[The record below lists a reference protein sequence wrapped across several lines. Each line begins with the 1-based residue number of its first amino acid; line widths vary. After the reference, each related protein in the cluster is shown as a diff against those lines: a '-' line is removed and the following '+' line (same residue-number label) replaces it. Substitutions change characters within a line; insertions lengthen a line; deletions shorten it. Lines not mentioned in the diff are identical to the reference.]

1 MIDAEMIKALV
12 LIVLIAV
19 IATILRRRAG
29 FLVVLW
35 AFALGFFIAAKIIK
49 MQAMR
54 HLNEAMVQTTLM
66 QDEMNQ
72 ELQTEIPLKPDWDEF
87 INDELTQPLD
97 REMAQREFEDWA
109 AQEGIED
116 KPIDEWDDYGGEE

>member
-1 MIDAEMIKALV
+1 MIDAETIKALI

-29 FLVVLW
+29 FMVVLW

-54 HLNEAMVQTTLM
+54 HLNETMVQTTLM

-97 REMAQREFEDWA
+97 KEMAQREFEDLA

-116 KPIDEWDDYGGEE
+116 EPIDEWDDYGGEE

>member
-1 MIDAEMIKALV
+1 MIDAETIKALI
-12 LIVLIAV
+12 LTVLIAV

-29 FLVVLW
+29 FMIVLW

-54 HLNEAMVQTTLM
+54 HLNETMVQMTLM

-97 REMAQREFEDWA
+97 KEMAQREFEDWA
-109 AQEGIED
+109 AQEGEED
-116 KPIDEWDDYGGEE
+116 EPIDEWDDYGGEE

>member
-1 MIDAEMIKALV
+1 MIDAETIKALIP
-12 LIVLIAV
+12 IVLIAV

-29 FLVVLW
+29 FMVVLW
-35 AFALGFFIAAKIIK
+35 AFALGFLIAAKIIK

-97 REMAQREFEDWA
+97 KEMAQREFEDWA
-109 AQEGIED
+109 AQEGEENES
-116 KPIDEWDDYGGEE
+116 IDEWDDYGGEE

>member
-1 MIDAEMIKALV
+1 MIDVETIKALI
-12 LIVLIAV
+12 LTVLIAV

-29 FLVVLW
+29 FMIVLW

-54 HLNEAMVQTTLM
+54 YLNEAMVQTTLM

-72 ELQTEIPLKPDWDEF
+72 ELQTEIPLKPAWDEF
-87 INDELTQPLD
+87 INGE
-97 REMAQREFEDWA
+97 REFEDWA

-116 KPIDEWDDYGGEE
+116 EPIDEWDDYGGEE

>member
-1 MIDAEMIKALV
+1 MIDAETIKALI
-12 LIVLIAV
+12 LIVSIAV

-29 FLVVLW
+29 FMIVLW

-54 HLNEAMVQTTLM
+54 YLNEAMVQTTLM

-97 REMAQREFEDWA
+97 KEMAQREFEDRA

-116 KPIDEWDDYGGEE
+116 EPIDEWDDYGGEE

>member
-29 FLVVLW
+29 FMIVLW

>member
-1 MIDAEMIKALV
+1 MIDAETIKALI

-29 FLVVLW
+29 FMVVLW

-97 REMAQREFEDWA
+97 KEMAQREFEDRA

-116 KPIDEWDDYGGEE
+116 EPIDEWDDYGGEE

>member
-1 MIDAEMIKALV
+1 MIDAETIKALI

-29 FLVVLW
+29 FMVVLW
-35 AFALGFFIAAKIIK
+35 AFALGFLIAAKIIK

-54 HLNEAMVQTTLM
+54 HLNEAMMQTTLM

-97 REMAQREFEDWA
+97 KEMAQREFEDWA

-116 KPIDEWDDYGGEE
+116 EPIDEWDDYGGEE

>member
-1 MIDAEMIKALV
+1 MI
-12 LIVLIAV
+12 
-19 IATILRRRAG
+19 
-29 FLVVLW
+29 VLW

-72 ELQTEIPLKPDWDEF
+72 ELQTEIPLKPAWDEF
-87 INDELTQPLD
+87 INGELTQPLD

-116 KPIDEWDDYGGEE
+116 EPIDEWDDYGGEE

>member
-1 MIDAEMIKALV
+1 MIDAETIKALI

-19 IATILRRRAG
+19 AATILRRRAG
-29 FLVVLW
+29 FIVVLW
-35 AFALGFFIAAKIIK
+35 AFALGFLITAKIIK

-109 AQEGIED
+109 VQEGIED
-116 KPIDEWDDYGGEE
+116 EPIDEWDDYGGEE

>member
-1 MIDAEMIKALV
+1 MIDAETIKALI

-29 FLVVLW
+29 FMIVLW

-66 QDEMNQ
+66 QDEMNK

-97 REMAQREFEDWA
+97 KEMAQREFEDWA
-109 AQEGIED
+109 AQGGIED
-116 KPIDEWDDYGGEE
+116 EPIDEWDDYGGEE

>member
-1 MIDAEMIKALV
+1 MIDAETIKALI
-12 LIVLIAV
+12 LIVSIAV

-29 FLVVLW
+29 FMIVLW

-97 REMAQREFEDWA
+97 KEMAQREFEDWA
-109 AQEGIED
+109 AQEGEENES
-116 KPIDEWDDYGGEE
+116 IDEWDDYGGEE

>member
-1 MIDAEMIKALV
+1 MIDAETIKALI

-29 FLVVLW
+29 FMVVLW

-97 REMAQREFEDWA
+97 KQMAQREFEDWA
-109 AQEGIED
+109 AQEGEED
-116 KPIDEWDDYGGEE
+116 EPIDEWDDYGGEE

>member
-1 MIDAEMIKALV
+1 MIDAETIKALI

-29 FLVVLW
+29 FMIVLW

-72 ELQTEIPLKPDWDEF
+72 ELQTEIPLKP
-87 INDELTQPLD
+87 
-97 REMAQREFEDWA
+97 
-109 AQEGIED
+109 
-116 KPIDEWDDYGGEE
+116 